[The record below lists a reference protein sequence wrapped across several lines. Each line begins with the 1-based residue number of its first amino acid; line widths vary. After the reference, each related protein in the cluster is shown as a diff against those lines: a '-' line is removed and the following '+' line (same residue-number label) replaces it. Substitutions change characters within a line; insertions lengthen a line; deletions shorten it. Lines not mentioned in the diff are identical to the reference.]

1 MNSTACV
8 DASIVIKLVVEEPG
22 SDLADALWAQWI
34 QQDVQIVAPALLRY
48 EITAVLGKKVY
59 RGQLSKEIAN
69 MALTAALDLKG
80 IEYIDSPVLH
90 LRALE
95 LASQFGLPTAYDA
108 HYLALA
114 EQQNCEFWTADVRL
128 TQRISQALPY
138 LRQLE

>member
-48 EITAVLGKKVY
+48 EITAVLRKKVY

>member
-22 SDLADALWAQWI
+22 SDLADALWARWI
-34 QQDVQIVAPALLRY
+34 EQDVQIVAPTLLRY
-48 EITAVLGKKVY
+48 EITAVLRKKVY
-59 RGQLSKEIAN
+59 REQLSEELAST
-69 MALTAALDLKG
+69 ALAAALDLKG
-80 IEYIDSPVLH
+80 IEYIDTPALH
-90 LRALE
+90 VRALE

-114 EQQNCEFWTADVRL
+114 EQQDCEFWTADGRL
-128 TQRISQALPY
+128 YNRLSQALPY